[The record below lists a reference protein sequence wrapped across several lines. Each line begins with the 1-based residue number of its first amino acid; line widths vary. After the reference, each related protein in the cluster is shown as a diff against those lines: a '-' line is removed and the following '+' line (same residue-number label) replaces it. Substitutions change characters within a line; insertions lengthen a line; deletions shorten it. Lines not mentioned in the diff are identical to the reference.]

1 MQNKTPLR
9 IVGFFFLITKL
20 LYYLN
25 KLIKKKFI
33 HAKFKFN
40 SKKKTLFSKKNNL
53 KKN

>member
-25 KLIKKKFI
+25 KFKKKKEFI

-40 SKKKTLFSKKNNL
+40 SKKKTLFL
-53 KKN
+53 K